1 MEAVVFQLSGDVEE
15 ERLDIVIE
23 GLVID
28 EQLREKAQVLAVD
41 SENWLLQN
49 NRYLYIIFGKI
60 S

>member
-41 SENWLLQN
+41 SEN
-49 NRYLYIIFGKI
+49 
-60 S
+60 